1 MEPEYI
7 EKKEKQTTIIPVQQ
21 IENATRDEF
30 LAILKLVSPGTPLR
44 TAIDSIVDAR
54 KGGLIVIEN
63 PLVNGIMD
71 GGFKVNTKFNPQKLL
86 ELAKM
91 DGAIILSKD
100 LKRILH
106 ANVTMAPSNKISSEE
121 TGTRHKAAERTAK
134 MAGTL
139 TIAVSERKNQIHL
152 YFKNFKY
159 HLKEKSE
166 TLRRATETLQIL
178 EKQRELFDRNIESL
192 NYHELYNDPNV
203 VQAAK
208 VIQKGK
214 TIEKILESQELTL
227 IELGS
232 EAVALKLRIKELLKD
247 LEKETDLVIRD
258 YTRLNLK
265 RTKHLLKNLSSEE
278 LLDTDTILLALA
290 QDRNHSELVKGYRIL
305 SKTKM
310 SDKEVAELIK
320 TFKNLKTV
328 LELNKEELE
337 KLLGKEKMIV
347 LSKDLERIKNQ

>member
-121 TGTRHKAAERTAK
+121 TGTRHGR
-134 MAGTL
+134 G
-139 TIAVSERKNQIHL
+139 
-152 YFKNFKY
+152 
-159 HLKEKSE
+159 
-166 TLRRATETLQIL
+166 
-178 EKQRELFDRNIESL
+178 
-192 NYHELYNDPNV
+192 P
-203 VQAAK
+203 
-208 VIQKGK
+208 
-214 TIEKILESQELTL
+214 
-227 IELGS
+227 
-232 EAVALKLRIKELLKD
+232 
-247 LEKETDLVIRD
+247 
-258 YTRLNLK
+258 
-265 RTKHLLKNLSSEE
+265 SS
-278 LLDTDTILLALA
+278 
-290 QDRNHSELVKGYRIL
+290 
-305 SKTKM
+305 
-310 SDKEVAELIK
+310 
-320 TFKNLKTV
+320 
-328 LELNKEELE
+328 
-337 KLLGKEKMIV
+337 
-347 LSKDLERIKNQ
+347 